1 MKYSYKDKIRKLIIP
16 VLATLV
22 LSIIMI
28 NCSNDNNIITE
39 PTGLNLQQQT
49 AEFNISNPEVLN
61 VMNVQ
66 DKHTEKFM
74 ENPEIVGTAT
84 GLTEDGKLA
93 ILVLS
98 KVELPKNALA
108 KLKNPIPEKL
118 EEIPVQVIYTGELR
132 PMKGKPG
139 GKINHKAIQTPPIKL
154 GTSGGWRYDLAN
166 GYCCVGTLGSLI
178 KSGGKQYILSNYH
191 VLSADIVAGDNNRVT
206 TIGDYVIQPG
216 LVDVGCDVNKTQN
229 VATLASVNVLP
240 DANVDAAIAE
250 VIPGMVSSTGEI
262 LGIGTL
268 SSTTLAAAI
277 GQAVKKSGRTTG
289 LTRSTIQGLNAT
301 IKITYEDECA
311 GGEVFTKTFTGQ
323 IIIKNKASRFLD
335 GGDSGSLLVEDV
347 DTNPKAIGLLF
358 AGSKW
363 TAIANPIDEVLS
375 HFNAT
380 MVGN

>member
-1 MKYSYKDKIRKLIIP
+1 MKYYIKEKIRKLIIP

-22 LSIIMI
+22 LSIILV
-28 NCSNDNNIITE
+28 NCSDDNIITK
-39 PTGLNLQQQT
+39 PTELNPQQQI
-49 AEFNISNPEVLN
+49 AEFNISNPEVLS

-66 DKHTEKFM
+66 EKHTEKFM

-108 KLKNPIPEKL
+108 KLRNPIPEKL
-118 EEIPVQVIYTGELR
+118 EGIPVQVIYTGELR
-132 PMKGKPG
+132 PMKGKPV
-139 GKINHKAIQTPPIKL
+139 KINHKAIQTPPIKL
-154 GTSGGWRYDLAN
+154 GTSGGWRYDSAN

-178 KSGGKQYILSNYH
+178 ESGSKQYILSNYH
-191 VLSADIVAGDNNRVT
+191 VLSADIASGDNNRVA

-216 LVDVGCDVNKTQN
+216 LADVGCNANNAQN

-301 IKITYEDECA
+301 VKITYDNECA
-311 GGEVFTKTFTGQ
+311 GGTVFTKTFTGQ
-323 IIIKNKASRFLD
+323 IIIKNKASKFLD
-335 GGDSGSLLVEDV
+335 SGDSGSLMVEDV
-347 DTNPKAIGLLF
+347 DNNPKAIGLLF
-358 AGSKW
+358 AGSRT

-375 HFNAT
+375 YFNAT